1 MTPITLPDGVQRVE
15 MRAVKPGD
23 FFTLTP
29 TLQPSEQQ
37 VWVMDGYD
45 RATKIYEAHH
55 FTDVKHDHQRGF
67 RERHVYV
74 GFIL

>member
-1 MTPITLPDGVQRVE
+1 MKQTPLPDGVKRVE

-23 FFTLTP
+23 LFTLKP
-29 TLQPSEQQ
+29 TMLPDENQ

-55 FTDVKHDHQRGF
+55 FTDVKHDHPRGF
-67 RERHVYV
+67 RERKVYV
-74 GFIL
+74 GFIF